1 MFSIFIQLRLSSA
14 QDGEAWTACLRG
26 RVPRSR
32 PVTPLFTAGANR
44 PQKLA
49 EAEVQGL
56 PEHPRSSQWS
66 LVSISRGH
74 QKVRVRA
81 APEGSEEGHCPG
93 KARGGERLRKGV
105 RDHRQEAMVP
115 ASLGGRKHGGLNG
128 EERATISRRLEN
140 QNDVKRRDDRA
151 SSMLCPCR
159 VTVAVYMTLIFLL
172 IFPHPKFRNK

>member
-1 MFSIFIQLRLSSA
+1 M
-14 QDGEAWTACLRG
+14 
-26 RVPRSR
+26 SR
-32 PVTPLFTAGANR
+32 EGCRDPVLLTPLFTAGANR

-105 RDHRQEAMVP
+105 RDHQVGSNGSRFTWWKEAK
-115 ASLGGRKHGGLNG
+115 G
-128 EERATISRRLEN
+128 
-140 QNDVKRRDDRA
+140 D
-151 SSMLCPCR
+151 
-159 VTVAVYMTLIFLL
+159 
-172 IFPHPKFRNK
+172 